1 MVFGIA
7 LQRQLVS
14 ELFASLAVHGCLMA
28 LMFRLCCPAQAC
40 LDLKVQSQNDTKKL
54 AEAKQQVYLKGFT
67 DGVLLAGPHKG
78 AKVRQAP
85 APSRT
90 TAAA

>member
-1 MVFGIA
+1 MV
-7 LQRQLVS
+7 S
-14 ELFASLAVHGCLMA
+14 ASLAVHSSLMA
-28 LMFRLCCPAQAC
+28 VMSRLCCAAQAC

-78 AKVRQAP
+78 RKVRQAS
-85 APSRT
+85 APSCT
-90 TAAA
+90 TAAS

>member
-1 MVFGIA
+1 M
-7 LQRQLVS
+7 L
-14 ELFASLAVHGCLMA
+14 
-28 LMFRLCCPAQAC
+28 PQAC

-78 AKVRQAP
+78 EKVRQAS
-85 APSRT
+85 APSVHHCCLTNRKLQRHASKRART
-90 TAAA
+90 CRSYVC